1 MHMNN
6 NVIKFSTYRK
16 DDKMCKTLEKI
27 HGKTPDELLMEYGV
41 YDTIPIDL
49 ESLVKSIGISV
60 LPMNFTK
67 LEKRLK
73 RNDILG
79 LVLTSGND
87 AAIFYRETDGINRIR
102 FTIAHELAHCCNIDP
117 NNNEP
122 HIEYRL
128 DEKDKDADEKKMDIF
143 AGELLIPFH
152 KLKEEYM
159 KMSLPNSVDL
169 AKRFQVSVSVMEA
182 RLDYL
187 KISYYS
193 ENMEPIFYGQ

>member
-1 MHMNN
+1 MNN

-41 YDTIPIDL
+41 YGTIPIDL

-187 KISYYS
+187 RISYYS
-193 ENMEPIFYGQ
+193 ENMEPIFYG

>member
-1 MHMNN
+1 MNN

-187 KISYYS
+187 RISYYS
-193 ENMEPIFYGQ
+193 ENMEPIFYG

>member
-1 MHMNN
+1 MNN

-169 AKRFQVSVSVMEA
+169 AKRVQVSVSVMEA

-187 KISYYS
+187 RISYYS
-193 ENMEPIFYGQ
+193 ENMEPIFYG

>member
-1 MHMNN
+1 MNN

-27 HGKTPDELLMEYGV
+27 HGKTPDELLMEYGI

-49 ESLVKSIGISV
+49 ERLVKSIGISV
-60 LPMNFTK
+60 LPMDFTK

-87 AAIFYRETDGINRIR
+87 AAIFYRGTDSINRIR

-128 DEKDKDADEKKMDIF
+128 DEKDKDADEKNMDIF
-143 AGELLIPFH
+143 AGQLLIPFH

-159 KMSLPNSVDL
+159 KMNLPNSVDL
-169 AKRFQVSVSVMEA
+169 AKKFQVSVSVMEA

-193 ENMEPIFYGQ
+193 ENMEPIFYG

>member
-1 MHMNN
+1 MNN

-102 FTIAHELAHCCNIDP
+102 LTIAHELAHCCNIDP

-187 KISYYS
+187 RISYYS
-193 ENMEPIFYGQ
+193 ENMEPIFYG

>member
-1 MHMNN
+1 MNN

-193 ENMEPIFYGQ
+193 ENMEPIFYG

>member
-1 MHMNN
+1 MNN

-41 YDTIPIDL
+41 YGTIPIDL

-87 AAIFYRETDGINRIR
+87 AAIFYRETDDINRIR

>member
-1 MHMNN
+1 MNN

-27 HGKTPDELLMEYGV
+27 HGKTPDELLMEYGI

-49 ESLVKSIGISV
+49 ERLVKSIGISV
-60 LPMNFTK
+60 LPMDFTK

-79 LVLTSGND
+79 LILTSGND
-87 AAIFYRETDGINRIR
+87 AAIFYRGTDSINRIR

-128 DEKDKDADEKKMDIF
+128 DEKDKDADEKNMDIF
-143 AGELLIPFH
+143 AGQLLIPFH

-159 KMSLPNSVDL
+159 KMNLPNSVDL
-169 AKRFQVSVSVMEA
+169 AKKFQVSVSVMEA

-193 ENMEPIFYGQ
+193 ENMEPIFYG

>member
-187 KISYYS
+187 RISYYS
-193 ENMEPIFYGQ
+193 ENMEPIFYG

>member
-1 MHMNN
+1 MNN

-87 AAIFYRETDGINRIR
+87 TAIFYRETDGINRIR

-187 KISYYS
+187 RISYYS
-193 ENMEPIFYGQ
+193 ENMEPIFYG

>member
-1 MHMNN
+1 MNN

-27 HGKTPDELLMEYGV
+27 HGKTPDELLMEYGI

-49 ESLVKSIGISV
+49 ERLVKSIGISV

-87 AAIFYRETDGINRIR
+87 AAIFYRGTDSINRIR

-128 DEKDKDADEKKMDIF
+128 DEKDKDADEKNMDIF
-143 AGELLIPFH
+143 AGQLLIPFH

-159 KMSLPNSVDL
+159 KMNLPNSVDL
-169 AKRFQVSVSVMEA
+169 AKKFQVSVSVMEA

-193 ENMEPIFYGQ
+193 ENMEPIFYG